1 MENTGGNNMNQLN
14 QFMKRYP
21 KIALYSMI
29 TIAAAVVIIVIAAHS
44 SVAVNA
50 SPDHENQKYFTT
62 VQVNSG
68 DTLWDLSQEYITS
81 EYASVDDYIKEVEK
95 ILIENKYFNVEPK
108 KYLGKTPYH
117 NIVAYD
123 LKKVHGQKRK
133 LSSNIYAVRFIDV
146 KNENKKK

>member
-95 ILIENKYFNVEPK
+95 INHISKDEITAGC
-108 KYLGKTPYH
+108 YLVVPY
-117 NIVAYD
+117 
-123 LKKVHGQKRK
+123 
-133 LSSNIYAVRFIDV
+133 YAEKPVS
-146 KNENKKK
+146 E

>member
-1 MENTGGNNMNQLN
+1 
-14 QFMKRYP
+14 
-21 KIALYSMI
+21 MI
-29 TIAAAVVIIVIAAHS
+29 DRQI
-44 SVAVNA
+44 
-50 SPDHENQKYFTT
+50 
-62 VQVNSG
+62 
-68 DTLWDLSQEYITS
+68 LSQRFFLFFGFTKVKALKILLFSFLCSLLGLWILFLTS
-81 EYASVDDYIKEVEK
+81 SIMQGNVRKNVTYEVVQSGEMIASIFAVDKRIKEGER

>member
-1 MENTGGNNMNQLN
+1 MQGNVRKNVTYEVVQSGEMIASI
-14 QFMKRYP
+14 FAVDKR
-21 KIALYSMI
+21 
-29 TIAAAVVIIVIAAHS
+29 
-44 SVAVNA
+44 
-50 SPDHENQKYFTT
+50 
-62 VQVNSG
+62 
-68 DTLWDLSQEYITS
+68 
-81 EYASVDDYIKEVEK
+81 IKEGER